1 MKPRKKIW
9 EFIDN
14 GDVEKLLHKAAV
26 LHGHYCPGLALG
38 VKGSYELVKR
48 LDLRSDGMEDVLA
61 VVETNNCSSDGV
73 QFVTGC
79 SFGNNSLI
87 FRDLGKTAFTLTD
100 RDEEGLRARVRN
112 DASEH
117 WNDKVN
123 DFSDLFEKVV
133 TKREGDGEDKEK
145 LLTISEKASIAVIHT
160 DPDKIFEFEEAEV
173 EIPEYAPIHES
184 YICDECGEKVMAT
197 RTIERDG
204 HVFCLDCSSSD
215 YSELTGFGI
224 TKVSDN

>member
-1 MKPRKKIW
+1 MKPREKIW
-9 EFIDN
+9 SFIDK
-14 GDVEKLLHKAAV
+14 GDVEGLLHRAAV
-26 LHGHYCPGLALG
+26 LHGHYCSGLALG

-48 LDLRSDGMEDVLA
+48 MGLRSEGMEDVLA
-61 VVETNNCSSDGV
+61 VVETNNCASDGV

-100 RDEEGLRARVRN
+100 RNGNGLRARVKK

-117 WNDKVN
+117 WNDKVE

-133 TKREGDGEDKEK
+133 TKREGDEEDKEK
-145 LLTISEKASIAVIHT
+145 LLTLSEKASIAVVHT
-160 DPDKIFEFEEAEV
+160 EPDKIFEFKKV
-173 EIPEYAPIHES
+173 EIKIPEYAPIHES

-197 RTIERDG
+197 RTVERDG
-204 HVFCLDCSSSD
+204 NIFCLSCSED
-215 YSELTGFGI
+215 GYSELNGFGI
-224 TKVSDN
+224 HKAGDN